1 MVEKQENIDENLK
14 FRYNV
19 TKYTIFLLGIF
30 GLALIVRLYYFPF
43 EVPLNFDALYY
54 FWYSSDIVQIGKL
67 PSDWSP
73 TNNGWPIFASLFF
86 SIFADSD
93 IQTLMSIQR
102 LLSVIIS
109 ISISIPVYFLC
120 KKFVERKFAI
130 IGAVLIAFEPR
141 LMINSFL
148 GVTDPLYLLL
158 ITTGLIL
165 FLSSNKKLVFCSF
178 IAVSLAVITRGEGIF
193 LLTSLFI
200 LFFIRYRK
208 EKYKLFFNYIIIL
221 AIILL
226 IMIPITSYRIDAN
239 GSDPIFTRSV
249 SSANDVLAE
258 VTTSENVNSRIFD
271 GLKVFTQFL
280 IWIMIPN
287 FIIFLPIGIFLIF
300 KHRNFNK
307 NTIIISSVVMAIPAF
322 YAYTFIANPAL
333 DTRYLYVL
341 FPMFSV
347 LAVLA
352 IQKICGKIP
361 KSNIIIIVI
370 ISAIIVS
377 SIVFYDYKKIDYE
390 HEKEAFEILEKTSP
404 LIDKSNTLYPETSY
418 FSTIQTIEQWP
429 NLYSK
434 MKFNISTISTNNHNS
449 MEEFIINSQDQ
460 GLTHIIIDD
469 NVNRDKFL
477 NELFIDETK
486 YSYLKKIFD
495 SKDKGYEYHLK
506 VFEID
511 YKSLSNE
518 IQVLTIHE

>member
-1 MVEKQENIDENLK
+1 MGEKQENINENLK
-14 FRYNV
+14 FRYKV

-30 GLALIVRLYYFPF
+30 GLALIIRLYYFPF
-43 EVPLNFDALYY
+43 EVPLNSDALYY
-54 FWYSSDIVQIGKL
+54 FWYSSDIIQIGKL

-73 TNNGWPIFASLFF
+73 TNNGWSIFASLLF
-86 SIFADSD
+86 SIVGDND

-120 KKFVERKFAI
+120 KKFVEKKFAI

-158 ITTGLIL
+158 ITTSLIL

-178 IAVSLAVITRGEGIF
+178 IAISLAVITRGEGIF

-200 LFFIRYRK
+200 LFFIRYKK
-208 EKYKLFFNYIIIL
+208 EKYKVFFNYIIIL

-226 IMIPITSYRIDAN
+226 IIIPITSYRIDVN
-239 GSDPIFTRSV
+239 GSDPIFTRSA
-249 SSANDVLAE
+249 SSANDVLTE
-258 VTTSENVNSRIFD
+258 VTTSENVNSRISE
-271 GLKVFTQFL
+271 GLKVLTQFL

-307 NTIIISSVVMAIPAF
+307 NTIITSSVVMTIPAF

-347 LAVLA
+347 LSVLVVE
-352 IQKICGKIP
+352 KICGKRS
-361 KSNIIIIVI
+361 KTNLIIILI

-377 SIVFYDYKKIDYE
+377 SILFYDYKKIDYE
-390 HEKEAFEILEKTSP
+390 HEKEAFEIMNKISTVV
-404 LIDKSNTLYPETSY
+404 NGTNMLYPESSY
-418 FSTIQTIEQWP
+418 FMTSETIKQLP
-429 NLYSK
+429 KLYSDMTFEIK
-434 MKFNISTISTNNHNS
+434 IISINNNDS
-449 MEEFIINSQDQ
+449 LQEYIEKSKDK
-460 GLTHIIIDD
+460 GLTHIIIDNKND
-469 NVNRDKFL
+469 RPIFL
-477 NELFIDETK
+477 KKVFINENK
-486 YSYLKKIFD
+486 YSYLEKIYD
-495 SKDKGYEYHLK
+495 SKIDGYDYHLK
-506 VFEID
+506 VFEIKFEKID
-511 YKSLSNE
+511 S
-518 IQVLTIHE
+518 